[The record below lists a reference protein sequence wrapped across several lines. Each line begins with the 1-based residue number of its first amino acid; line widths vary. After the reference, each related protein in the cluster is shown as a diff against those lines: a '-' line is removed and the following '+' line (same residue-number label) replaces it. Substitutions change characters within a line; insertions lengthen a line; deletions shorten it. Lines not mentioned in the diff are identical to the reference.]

1 MVSHSHLLCVVPV
14 TAAASCS
21 PRGIWSLPAPSYT
34 SSVVD
39 PTQPTATTALAAATA
54 PAAYT
59 PLSTI
64 RVLAPDLVPASPA
77 TPHGKRPV
85 ECAGGDSFRI
95 TDSVDDCLKAA
106 ANKKPP
112 GASKRTFQGLQQQLD
127 HVIST
132 PAGMMGGA
140 TAAEQASDA
149 AGDDG
154 SMVRPHRRSKSNLH
168 RSHLIFSPGGMVS
181 QDLPVYV
188 NYPTAD
194 TRLHSDIRA
203 AYTGMTCFDDRQS
216 PPKHKGALNTFKTA
230 SQLEATPL
238 GLTRATMQ
246 RSAEGLIITNG
257 PSGFRKKINKML
269 HSSLHASTSGLTSDP
284 LPLVRDAM
292 RTSLTNKGDSHWV
305 TTYDGVHS
313 AAHKA
318 LDMAKT
324 GVVHGVVTPSPEHWS
339 LG

>member
-1 MVSHSHLLCVVPV
+1 
-14 TAAASCS
+14 
-21 PRGIWSLPAPSYT
+21 
-34 SSVVD
+34 
-39 PTQPTATTALAAATA
+39 
-54 PAAYT
+54 
-59 PLSTI
+59 
-64 RVLAPDLVPASPA
+64 
-77 TPHGKRPV
+77 
-85 ECAGGDSFRI
+85 
-95 TDSVDDCLKAA
+95 
-106 ANKKPP
+106 
-112 GASKRTFQGLQQQLD
+112 
-127 HVIST
+127 
-132 PAGMMGGA
+132 
-140 TAAEQASDA
+140 
-149 AGDDG
+149 
-154 SMVRPHRRSKSNLH
+154 
-168 RSHLIFSPGGMVS
+168 
-181 QDLPVYV
+181 
-188 NYPTAD
+188 
-194 TRLHSDIRA
+194 
-203 AYTGMTCFDDRQS
+203 MTCFDDRQS

>member
-1 MVSHSHLLCVVPV
+1 MGCKTCHTFHVTPVLSGCSGLHNQRVVCRVAHTVCMVSHSHLLCVVPV

-181 QDLPVYV
+181 QVRAMP
-188 NYPTAD
+188 
-194 TRLHSDIRA
+194 RLQGFVVKAVPAVSKCVHCRC
-203 AYTGMTCFDDRQS
+203 TVQMQ
-216 PPKHKGALNTFKTA
+216 H
-230 SQLEATPL
+230 TPMWYKSCCL
-238 GLTRATMQ
+238 LC
-246 RSAEGLIITNG
+246 
-257 PSGFRKKINKML
+257 
-269 HSSLHASTSGLTSDP
+269 
-284 LPLVRDAM
+284 
-292 RTSLTNKGDSHWV
+292 
-305 TTYDGVHS
+305 
-313 AAHKA
+313 
-318 LDMAKT
+318 
-324 GVVHGVVTPSPEHWS
+324 PET
-339 LG
+339 